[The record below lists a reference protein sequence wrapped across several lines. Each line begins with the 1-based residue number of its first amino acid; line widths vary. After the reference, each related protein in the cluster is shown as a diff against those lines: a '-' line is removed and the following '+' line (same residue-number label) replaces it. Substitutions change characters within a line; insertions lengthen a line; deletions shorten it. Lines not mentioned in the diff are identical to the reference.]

1 MDGAAPPPPEPSGEA
16 LERAVARVVVA
27 QTAQSLGFTS
37 ARASALDA
45 LTAVMLRFLKEVG
58 HVAHE
63 SAEAAGRA
71 QPALPDA
78 LAALGA
84 LGADVPRLMT
94 YVSRC
99 LDGAEDEVPF
109 AQPLPRYP
117 VRKRPRCVPSFRESG
132 DAPPAHVPAW
142 APSLPDAHTY
152 VSTPAHAPAAPD
164 DRRVRLE
171 LAEQTV
177 SAEGALARLADR
189 LAPGA
194 PADYAVAAP
203 GRWGGA
209 LTGPGVYE
217 RRAAEQAAVLASL
230 PGDTPYLRRG
240 GVLPRAGD
248 AGASA
253 AASAPALAPLIA
265 AAALLAPGDA
275 PGAGGAADGAA
286 DGGTAAAAAGWVA
299 SGDEPAAEAVRR
311 VRAARAHARC

>member
-1 MDGAAPPPPEPSGEA
+1 MDAAAPAPPEPSGEA

-99 LDGAEDEVPF
+99 FDGVEDEVPF

-142 APSLPDAHTY
+142 APSLPDTHTY
-152 VSTPAHAPAAPD
+152 VATPAHAPAAPD

-248 AGASA
+248 ASG
-253 AASAPALAPLIA
+253 AASAPALAPIIA
-265 AAALLAPGDA
+265 AAALPAPGDA
-275 PGAGGAADGAA
+275 PGAGGAADAP
-286 DGGTAAAAAGWVA
+286 GGGEAAGWVDT
-299 SGDEPAAEAVRR
+299 GDEPAAEAVRR
-311 VRAARAHARC
+311 VRCERATRC